1 MSSMKKIIVFQ
12 TWGIGDMI
20 MTTPMLRAL
29 RQQSPEHH
37 ITVVVASPSA
47 AAAIG
52 GSDLCDEVRIC
63 SLHTSSIWEIFR
75 FFLHV
80 RAGHFD
86 AAIIA
91 TRLSPRIALLL
102 RALTKIAVIAGDGV
116 GPRSWGY
123 THWRPV
129 DHSKHRVM
137 ENLAILRLLYPEVPI
152 LEPYF
157 HLDELARD
165 EAERIWAVN
174 RLAGGIVLGIHP
186 GGAEIECKE
195 KRLPVELCKT
205 IMTEFLAALPSG
217 RILLFFGPDD
227 QDVQPAFKTSDTR
240 VVSIDRV
247 NLRTVGALIEKCHV
261 FLNGDAG
268 LGHIAA
274 AVGVPVVTVAG
285 PTDMRQTRP
294 WGSNHSVVTTQKPL
308 ACMPCYDTELYGK
321 CPYACECIRTI
332 PAHEV
337 FQKVSQAL
345 TRIIHDGSWRNRV
358 VASRDGRVES

>member
-29 RQQSPEHH
+29 RQQSPELH

-47 AAAIG
+47 AATIG
-52 GSDLCDEVRIC
+52 GSDLCDEVRLC

-123 THWRPV
+123 THWRQI
-129 DHSKHRVM
+129 DRSKHRVM

-157 HLDELARD
+157 HLDEIARD
-165 EAERIWAVN
+165 EAERIWTVN

-186 GGAEIECKE
+186 GSAESECKE
-195 KRLPVELCKT
+195 KRVPVELCKE
-205 IMTEFLAALPSG
+205 IITEFLAVLPAG

-227 QDVQPAFKTSDTR
+227 PDVQPAFETCDAR
-240 VVSIDRV
+240 VVSIDRL

-261 FLNGDAG
+261 FLSADTG

-285 PTDMRQTRP
+285 PTDMGQTRP
-294 WGSNHSVVTTQKPL
+294 WGSSHSVVTTQKSL

-321 CPYACECIRTI
+321 CPYACECMRTI
-332 PAHEV
+332 SVHDV
-337 FQKVSQAL
+337 F
-345 TRIIHDGSWRNRV
+345 RV
-358 VASRDGRVES
+358 LLKR

>member
-1 MSSMKKIIVFQ
+1 MSSMKRLIVFQ

-29 RQQSPEHH
+29 RHLSPELH

-47 AAAIG
+47 AATVG

-63 SLHTSSIWEIFR
+63 SLHTGSIREVFQ

-86 AAIIA
+86 AAIVA

-102 RALTKIAVIAGDGV
+102 SALTKIAVIAGDGV

-123 THWRPV
+123 THWRQI
-129 DHSKHRVM
+129 DRSKHRVM

-157 HLDELARD
+157 HLDEIARD
-165 EAERIWAVN
+165 EAERIWTVN

-186 GGAEIECKE
+186 GSAEIECKE
-195 KRLPVELCKT
+195 KRVPVELCKK
-205 IMTEFLAALPSG
+205 IITEFLAALPAG

-240 VVSIDRV
+240 VVSIDRLS
-247 NLRTVGALIEKCHV
+247 LRTVGALIEKCHV

-285 PTDMRQTRP
+285 PTDVRQTRP
-294 WGSNHSVVTTQKPL
+294 WGSNHSVVTTHKSL

-321 CPYACECIRTI
+321 CPYACECVRTI
-332 PAHEV
+332 PAHDV
-337 FQKVSQAL
+337 FRVVSQAL
-345 TRIIHDGSWRNRV
+345 RS
-358 VASRDGRVES
+358 